1 MDHPDQANPRCLVVF
16 DLLVKFRGQVV
27 GRNDFDGQ
35 VRGNS
40 DVPLGQLDA
49 GKPTCTDE
57 GDVGPSDQF
66 GSMSKAL
73 VAVVSRPDITRLMFI
88 TEQAEPIERTKTK
101 TGLTVTVDIISGYYP
116 TGAKTPPGFKE
127 NMTILLV
134 PIFPSK
140 NSWGN

>member
-1 MDHPDQANPRCLVVF
+1 MDHPDQAHPRFLVVL

-27 GRNDFDGQ
+27 ARNNFDGQ

-40 DVPLGQLDA
+40 DVTLGQLAA

-73 VAVVSRPDITRLMFI
+73 VAVVSRP
-88 TEQAEPIERTKTK
+88 
-101 TGLTVTVDIISGYYP
+101 
-116 TGAKTPPGFKE
+116 
-127 NMTILLV
+127 NMTSPPKLNAR
-134 PIFPSK
+134 SY
-140 NSWGN
+140 